1 MKLVFCDES
10 CHIQND
16 GFDSM
21 VLGAIQCQED
31 NKTLHYSNI
40 RSIKS
45 KHGVSSWSEI
55 KWVKVSPSKIEM
67 YKELVDYFFQHE
79 DLYLRVVIANGK
91 KELDHEKFNDSDHD
105 TWFYKMYYLLLNNL
119 MEDKHEYRF
128 FLDIKDTHGGEKLN
142 TLNKIIKNNPRY
154 FTSTYKI
161 KDMVQI
167 RSNES
172 ELLQLCDLFIGAC
185 SYKSRKM
192 KTSDAKQELISYIES
207 YISTSLIT
215 TTSIR
220 EKKFNRFV
228 WTPRGTVVKE

>member
-31 NKTLHYSNI
+31 NKAMHYSNI
-40 RSIKS
+40 RSIKV
-45 KHGVSSWSEI
+45 KHGVSSWSEV

-67 YKELVDYFFQHE
+67 YKELIDYFFNQD
-79 DLYLRVVIANGK
+79 DLNMRVVIANGK
-91 KELDHEKFNDSDHD
+91 KELDHETFNESDHD
-105 TWFYKMYYLLLNNL
+105 TWFYKMYYLLLYNF
-119 MEDKHEYRF
+119 MEDDKEYRF

-142 TLNKIIKNNPRY
+142 TLNTIIKNSPRY
-154 FTSTYKI
+154 FTSRFKI

-185 SYKSRKM
+185 SYKARKLN
-192 KTSDAKQELISYIES
+192 TSGAKQELISYIENKLS
-207 YISTSLIT
+207 ASLVT
-215 TTSIR
+215 TTSIK